1 MLDIKELRAE
11 PDEARSRLEVR
22 GEPALAGAVDEALAL
37 DERRRELIGEVEEL
51 RALRNEKSKE
61 IGEMKRRGEDASEL
75 IERMGEVAD
84 RIDELD
90 EDLDAV
96 RQELRELLLE
106 VPNYPDPRVP
116 PGGEDDFEVLSRWG
130 ERRDRPDDVSPHWEI
145 GGRLGILD
153 LERGAK
159 VAGSGFPVFRGAGVR
174 LKRALIRFMLDVHVE
189 EHGYTEVQPPHL
201 VNRRAMTG
209 TGQLPKFEEDAYRTE
224 PDDLFLIPTAEVP
237 VTNLHRDEILE
248 PDEVPLG
255 YVAHTPC
262 FRREA
267 GSAGRD
273 TRGILRVHQFDKV
286 ELVRLERPED
296 SGEALE
302 ELTDEAE
309 EILRRLELP
318 YRRILLAGGDL
329 GFSNAV
335 TYDLEVWAPG
345 VERWLEVSSCSSFT
359 DFQARRANIRYRPA
373 PGQGPEHVHTL
384 NGSGVALA
392 RTVVALLEHGERPDG
407 SVELPGAIRP
417 YFRADRI
424 EA

>member
-1 MLDIKELRAE
+1 VLDIKELRAE
-11 PDEARSRLEVR
+11 PGEARRRLEIR
-22 GEPALAGAVDEALAL
+22 GEPELLDAVDRALEL

-75 IERMGEVAD
+75 IDRMGEVAD

-90 EDLDAV
+90 EDLDRV
-96 RQELRELLLE
+96 REELRELLME
-106 VPNYPDPRVP
+106 VPNLPDPRVP
-116 PGGEDDFEVLSRWG
+116 PGGEDDFELIAEWG
-130 ERRDRPDDVSPHWEI
+130 DRPDRDASPHWEI
-145 GGRLGILD
+145 GERLGILD

-159 VAGSGFPVFRGAGVR
+159 VAGSGFPLFRGAGAR

-189 EHGYTEVQPPHL
+189 EHGYTEVHPPHL
-201 VNRRAMTG
+201 VNREAMTG

-248 PDEVPLG
+248 TDAVPVR

-286 ELVRLERPED
+286 ELVRLERPE
-296 SGEALE
+296 SSEEALE

-329 GFSNAV
+329 GFSNAL
-335 TYDLEVWAPG
+335 TYDLEVWTPG
-345 VERWLEVSSCSSFT
+345 VDRWLEVSSCSSFT
-359 DFQARRANIRYRPA
+359 DFQARRAGIRFRPA

-392 RTVVALLEHGERPDG
+392 RTVVALLEHGEQADG
-407 SVELPGAIRP
+407 SVVLPDALRP
-417 YFRADRI
+417 YFGADRI

>member
-11 PDEARSRLEVR
+11 PDEARRRLEIR
-22 GEPALAGAVDEALAL
+22 GDPDLLDAVDRALEL
-37 DERRRELIGEVEEL
+37 DEERREIIGEVEEL

-61 IGEMKRRGEDASEL
+61 IGEMKRRGEDASGL

-90 EDLDAV
+90 EELDRV
-96 RQELRELLLE
+96 REELTELLVE

-116 PGGEDDFEVLSRWG
+116 AGGEDDFELVSEWG
-130 ERRDRPDDVSPHWEI
+130 ERPDRDASPHWEI
-145 GGRLGILD
+145 GERLGVLD

-174 LKRALIRFMLDVHVE
+174 LKRALIRFMLDVHVD
-189 EHGYTEVQPPHL
+189 EHGYTEVGVPHL
-201 VNRRAMTG
+201 VNREAMTG
-209 TGQLPKFEEDAYRTE
+209 TGQLPKFEEDAYRTD

-248 PDEVPLG
+248 PGTLPVR

-286 ELVRLERPED
+286 ELVRLERPGD

-302 ELTDEAE
+302 ELTAEAE

-329 GFSNAV
+329 GFSNAI
-335 TYDLEVWAPG
+335 TYDLEVWTPG
-345 VERWLEVSSCSSFT
+345 VDRWLEVSSCSCFT
-359 DFQARRANIRYRPA
+359 DFQARRASIRYRPE

-392 RTVVALLEHGERPDG
+392 RTVIALLEHGEQEDG
-407 SVELPGAIRP
+407 SVVLPDALRP
-417 YFRADRI
+417 YFGADRI
-424 EA
+424 QA

>member
-11 PDEARSRLEVR
+11 PDEARRRLEVR
-22 GEPALAGAVDEALAL
+22 GDPELPDAVDRALEL
-37 DERRRELIGEVEEL
+37 DEERRELIGEVEEL

-84 RIDELD
+84 RIDGLD
-90 EDLDAV
+90 EDLDRV
-96 RQELRELLLE
+96 REELTELLMQ

-116 PGGEDDFEVLSRWG
+116 PGGENDFELISEWG
-130 ERRDRPDDVSPHWEI
+130 ERPGREASPHWEI
-145 GGRLGILD
+145 GERLGILD
-153 LERGAK
+153 LERGAR
-159 VAGSGFPVFRGAGVR
+159 VAGSGFPVFRGDGVR

-189 EHGYTEVQPPHL
+189 EHGYTEVGPPHL
-201 VNRRAMTG
+201 VNREAMRG

-237 VTNLHRDEILE
+237 VTNLHRGEILE
-248 PDEVPLG
+248 PGTLPVR

-286 ELVRLERPED
+286 ELVRLERPGD
-296 SGEALE
+296 SDEALE
-302 ELTDEAE
+302 ELTGEAE
-309 EILRRLELP
+309 EVLRRLELP

-329 GFSNAV
+329 GFSNSI

-345 VERWLEVSSCSSFT
+345 VDRWLEVSSCSCFT
-359 DFQARRANIRYRPA
+359 DFQARRAGVRYRPE

-392 RTVVALLEHGERPDG
+392 RTVVALLEHGEQEDG
-407 SVELPGAIRP
+407 SVVLPDALRP
-417 YFRADRI
+417 YFGADRI

>member
-11 PDEARSRLEVR
+11 PDEARRRLEIR
-22 GEPALAGAVDEALAL
+22 GDPDLLDDVDRALEL
-37 DERRRELIGEVEEL
+37 DEERREIIGEVEEL

-61 IGEMKRRGEDASEL
+61 IGEMKRRGEDASGL

-90 EDLDAV
+90 EDLDRV
-96 RQELRELLLE
+96 REELTELLVE
-106 VPNYPDPRVP
+106 VPNYPDRRVP
-116 PGGEDDFEVLSRWG
+116 AGGEDDFELVSEWG
-130 ERRDRPDDVSPHWEI
+130 ERPDRDASPHWEI
-145 GGRLGILD
+145 GERLGILD

-189 EHGYTEVQPPHL
+189 EHGYTEVGVPHL
-201 VNRRAMTG
+201 VNREAMTG
-209 TGQLPKFEEDAYRTE
+209 TGQLPKFEEDAYRTD

-248 PDEVPLG
+248 PGTLPVR

-286 ELVRLERPED
+286 ELVRLERPGD
-296 SGEALE
+296 SDEALE
-302 ELTDEAE
+302 ELTAQAE

-329 GFSNAV
+329 GFSNAI
-335 TYDLEVWAPG
+335 TYDLEVWTPG
-345 VERWLEVSSCSSFT
+345 VDRWLEVSSCSCFT
-359 DFQARRANIRYRPA
+359 DFQARRASIRYRPE

-392 RTVVALLEHGERPDG
+392 RTVIALLEHGEQEDG
-407 SVELPGAIRP
+407 SVVLPDALRP
-417 YFRADRI
+417 YFGADRI
-424 EA
+424 QA

>member
-11 PDEARSRLEVR
+11 PDEARRRLEIR
-22 GEPALAGAVDEALAL
+22 GDPDLLDDVDRALEL
-37 DERRRELIGEVEEL
+37 DEERREIIGEVEEL

-61 IGEMKRRGEDASEL
+61 IGEMKRRGEDASGL

-90 EDLDAV
+90 EDLDRV
-96 RQELRELLLE
+96 REELTELLVE
-106 VPNYPDPRVP
+106 VPNYPDRRVP
-116 PGGEDDFEVLSRWG
+116 AGGEDDFELVSEWG
-130 ERRDRPDDVSPHWEI
+130 ERHDRDASPHWEI
-145 GGRLGILD
+145 GERLGILD

-174 LKRALIRFMLDVHVE
+174 LKRALIRFMLDVHVD
-189 EHGYTEVQPPHL
+189 EHGYTEVGVPHL
-201 VNRRAMTG
+201 VNREAMTG
-209 TGQLPKFEEDAYRTE
+209 TGQLPKFEEDAYRTD

-248 PDEVPLG
+248 PGTLPVR

-286 ELVRLERPED
+286 ELVRLERPGD
-296 SGEALE
+296 SDEALE
-302 ELTDEAE
+302 ELTAQAE

-329 GFSNAV
+329 GFSNAI
-335 TYDLEVWAPG
+335 TYDLEVWTPG
-345 VERWLEVSSCSSFT
+345 VDRWLEVSSCSCFT
-359 DFQARRANIRYRPA
+359 DFQARRASIRYRPE

-392 RTVVALLEHGERPDG
+392 RTVIALLEHGEQEDG
-407 SVELPGAIRP
+407 SVVLPDALRP
-417 YFRADRI
+417 YFGADRI
-424 EA
+424 QA

>member
-11 PDEARSRLEVR
+11 PEEARRRLEVR
-22 GEPALAGAVDEALAL
+22 GDPELLDAVDRALEL
-37 DERRRELIGEVEEL
+37 DEERRELIGEVEEL

-75 IERMGEVAD
+75 IERMGRVAD

-90 EDLDAV
+90 EELDRV
-96 RQELRELLLE
+96 RGQLEELLLE

-116 PGGEDDFEVLSRWG
+116 SGGEEDFELVAQWG
-130 ERRDRPDDVSPHWEI
+130 ERPGQHVSPHWEI
-145 GGRLGILD
+145 GERLGIMD

-159 VAGSGFPVFRGAGVR
+159 VAGSGFPVFCGSGVR
-174 LKRALIRFMLDVHVE
+174 LKRALIRFMLDVHAE
-189 EHGYTEVQPPHL
+189 EHGYTEVGVPHL
-201 VNRRAMTG
+201 VNREAMTG
-209 TGQLPKFEEDAYRTE
+209 TGQLPKFEEDAYRTD

-248 PDEVPLG
+248 PGTLPLR

-267 GSAGRD
+267 GSAGRH

-286 ELVRLERPED
+286 ELVRLERPEHSD
-296 SGEALE
+296 AALE
-302 ELTDEAE
+302 ELTGEAE

-318 YRRILLAGGDL
+318 YRKILLAGGDL
-329 GFSNAV
+329 GFSNSI

-345 VERWLEVSSCSSFT
+345 VERWLEVSSCSCFT
-359 DFQARRANIRYRPA
+359 DFQARRAGIRYRPE
-373 PGQGPEHVHTL
+373 PGKGPEHVHTL

-392 RTVVALLEHGERPDG
+392 RTVVALLEHGEGDDGGVVLPDA
-407 SVELPGAIRP
+407 LRP
-417 YFRADRI
+417 YFGADRI

>member
-11 PDEARSRLEVR
+11 PDEARRRLEIR
-22 GEPALAGAVDEALAL
+22 GDPDLLDAVDRALEL
-37 DERRRELIGEVEEL
+37 DEERRELIGEVEEL

-61 IGEMKRRGEDASEL
+61 IGEMKRRGEDASGL

-90 EDLDAV
+90 EDLDRV
-96 RQELRELLLE
+96 REELAGLLME

-116 PGGEDDFEVLSRWG
+116 SGSEDDFELVSEWG
-130 ERRDRPDDVSPHWEI
+130 ERPDRDASPHWEI
-145 GGRLGILD
+145 GERLGILD

-189 EHGYTEVQPPHL
+189 EHGYTEVGVPHL
-201 VNRRAMTG
+201 VNREAMTG

-224 PDDLFLIPTAEVP
+224 PDGLFLIPTAEVP

-248 PDEVPLG
+248 PGTLPVR

-296 SGEALE
+296 SDEALE
-302 ELTDEAE
+302 ELTAEAE

-329 GFSNAV
+329 GFSNSI
-335 TYDLEVWAPG
+335 TYDLEVWTPG
-345 VERWLEVSSCSSFT
+345 VDRWLEVSSCSCFT
-359 DFQARRANIRYRPA
+359 DFQARRASLRYRPE

-392 RTVVALLEHGERPDG
+392 RTVIALLEHGEQEDG
-407 SVELPGAIRP
+407 SVVLPDALRP
-417 YFRADRI
+417 YFGADRI
-424 EA
+424 QP